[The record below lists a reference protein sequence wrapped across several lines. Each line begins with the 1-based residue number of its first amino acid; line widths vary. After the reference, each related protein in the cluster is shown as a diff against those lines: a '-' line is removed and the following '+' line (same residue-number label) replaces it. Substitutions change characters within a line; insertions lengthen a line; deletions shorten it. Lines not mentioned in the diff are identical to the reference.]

1 MRDNIPVVTIGTV
14 KLIKAKI
21 TCVAKKRMHGRA
33 LPEASSFR
41 MYSILSEK
49 KFLMGCIKLKF

>member
-1 MRDNIPVVTIGTV
+1 MRNNIPVVAIRTF

-21 TCVAKKRMHGRA
+21 TCVAKKRMQGRA

-41 MYSILSEK
+41 MYSILSK
-49 KFLMGCIKLKF
+49 KMFLMG

>member
-1 MRDNIPVVTIGTV
+1 MRDNVPVVTIGTF
-14 KLIKAKI
+14 KLVKAKI

-41 MYSILSEK
+41 MYYILSEK
-49 KFLMGCIKLKF
+49 KFLMG